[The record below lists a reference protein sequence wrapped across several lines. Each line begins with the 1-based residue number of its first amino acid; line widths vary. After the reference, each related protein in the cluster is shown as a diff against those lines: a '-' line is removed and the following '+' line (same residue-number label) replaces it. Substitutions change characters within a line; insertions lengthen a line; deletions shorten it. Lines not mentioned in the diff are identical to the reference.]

1 MIQFLV
7 KRFIGLIFVLLCVTF
22 ITFIMGYLAPGD
34 PIKVLLG
41 THFNAE
47 TYAQLRHQYGLD
59 LPWYQQ
65 YFNFISG
72 LFHFNFGYSFGYQGQ
87 TVWSIIQNS
96 IGPTAELGLWAL
108 ALTFL
113 LGIPMGIVSA
123 LRANNW
129 VDTMIMGFVLICWA
143 IPVFVFAIYFQV
155 IVLALHKSIG
165 LQWPVANWGVPWE
178 YTPQDIQYKIGP
190 ILIFALAGVA
200 SVARYMR
207 TSILEVLRQ
216 DYVRTARAKGLRE
229 RVVIYRHA
237 LRNALIP
244 IVTLFGAS
252 LGLLI
257 TGVFFIEQ
265 IFNISGIGSASIT
278 AISNR
283 DYPVIQATVV
293 IGAIAVVLGNLIAD
307 LLYTVVDPRIKT
319 E

>member
-96 IGPTAELGLWAL
+96 IGPTAELGLWGL

-123 LRANNW
+123 LKANNW
-129 VDTMIMGFVLICWA
+129 VDTVIMGSVLICWA

-207 TSILEVLRQ
+207 TSMLEVLRQ

-229 RVVIYRHA
+229 RAVIYRHA